1 MARWRDHLA
10 YGANDHDGCGITV
23 WNSNSCSIRKKGRK
37 LSKCSDVFGLI
48 RLTSN
53 DGVKKEQPYPDDS
66 ADVACEMTKRLRVIP
81 LGGAG
86 EVGRNMWVVEYGDD
100 IVVLDCGVM
109 FPEAEMLGVDLVLPD
124 ITYLRENLHKV
135 RAIVLTHGHEDHIGS
150 LPYVLPE
157 LGFPPVYATPLT
169 AGLVAHKLKEHR
181 LLEQTKIH
189 RFEAGD
195 ELRTGIF
202 KIETFHVAHS
212 IPDTVGL
219 AINTPAGIAVYL
231 TDWKFD
237 HTPVDKRPTD
247 IAAITALGQRNP
259 LVLMTDCVR
268 VESSGSTPS
277 ERVVGDSLD
286 SIFATAPGRI
296 IVATFASNISRVQQV
311 IDSAEAYGRRL
322 MLAGRSMENNFR
334 IALELGYLRIQPTT
348 LVRGNEAATLPDD
361 QVAVMCTGS
370 QGEPMAALARMANR
384 DFPHLRIKQGDTVVV
399 SATPIPGNEVS
410 VSRVINNLFRIGAD
424 VIYGS
429 EAKVH
434 VSGHAAQ
441 EELKMLLA
449 MLRPQNVIPFHGDYR
464 HMVLYRKLALGMNM
478 GYTMDNVFVLE
489 NGSVME
495 FGQNFAKMVNKVPVN
510 YIYVD
515 GTTVGD
521 VSQIVVRDRQLLSR
535 DGVMIVVVTIDRH
548 SGELV
553 GGPDVLSRG
562 FVQVRDSDTLID
574 STRNVVRRILQKT
587 NDQTEIDA
595 AFVIRKIKDAVGD
608 HLFEQTRRRPVVL
621 PIVTEV

>member
-1 MARWRDHLA
+1 
-10 YGANDHDGCGITV
+10 
-23 WNSNSCSIRKKGRK
+23 
-37 LSKCSDVFGLI
+37 
-48 RLTSN
+48 
-53 DGVKKEQPYPDDS
+53 
-66 ADVACEMTKRLRVIP
+66 MTKQRLRVIP

-86 EVGRNMWVVEYGDD
+86 EVGRNMWVVEYGED

-124 ITYLRENLHKV
+124 ITYLRENLHKI

-169 AGLVAHKLKEHR
+169 AGMVSHKLKEHR

-195 ELRTGIF
+195 ELRVGLF

-259 LVLMTDCVR
+259 VVLITDCVR
-268 VESSGSTPS
+268 VESSGFTPS

-311 IDSAEAYGRRL
+311 IDSSEAYGRRL

-348 LVRGNEAATLPDD
+348 LVRGSEAATLPDD

-384 DFPHLRIKQGDTVVV
+384 DFPHLRVKQGDTVVV
-399 SATPIPGNEVS
+399 SASPIPGNEVS

-441 EELKMLLA
+441 EELKMLLG

-553 GGPDVLSRG
+553 GGPDVMSRG
-562 FVQVRDSDTLID
+562 FVQVRDADTLID

-587 NDQTEIDA
+587 NDQTEVDA